1 MTDLL
6 THVLIAFAVGQLVAS
21 VYPWVTRS
29 YRTAILTGALIPE
42 IVKIGL
48 IIPGAT
54 MTTLLGMKF
63 SWNPLASIYGV
74 TISILIGT
82 LIVVPDARRR
92 IFLTLAVGVLTHIVL
107 DIFVVQP
114 APTIGFLLWPVPE
127 VEVRLLNIDLYR
139 STDWWLPFPGAA
151 IAFVTWYFTDVAT
164 EESVHND
171 DDNMI

>member
-42 IVKIGL
+42 MVKIGL

-151 IAFVTWYFTDVAT
+151 IAFVMWYFTDVAT

>member
-42 IVKIGL
+42 MVKIGL

>member
-6 THVLIAFAVGQLVAS
+6 THVLIAFAVGQLIAS

-42 IVKIGL
+42 MVKIGL

-151 IAFVTWYFTDVAT
+151 IALVTWYFTDVAT
-164 EESVHND
+164 EESV
-171 DDNMI
+171 

>member
-42 IVKIGL
+42 IVKIEL
-48 IIPGAT
+48 VIPGYT
-54 MTTLLGMKF
+54 LTTLLGTTF
-63 SWNPLASIYGV
+63 SWNPLASVYGV

-82 LIVVPDARRR
+82 VVVVPDARRR
-92 IFLTLAVGVLTHIVL
+92 IFLTLAVGVFTHIVL

-127 VEVRLLNIDLYR
+127 IEPRLVNIDLYR

-164 EESVHND
+164 EGSAHD
-171 DDNMI
+171 DVDT